1 MHTCHVHLAHTPP
14 KWVRMHTPGGGKE
27 QRTGQLSSQS
37 PQGHHSILLLLESHH
52 PDPILTTLT
61 QYWILTSLC
70 SHWGFMLPDLPP
82 RLHLTLILL
91 PIHSDPT
98 LASHILSPSRSDFV
112 LTVILPKMLAQ
123 HLLWGHFQC
132 GPFTELNCAAR
143 DHERSGY
150 WPHLYI
156 LPQL

>member
-1 MHTCHVHLAHTPP
+1 MCTWHTHHPNGYACTHL
-14 KWVRMHTPGGGKE
+14 GGWEQGK
-27 QRTGQLSSQS
+27 RTGQLSSQS
-37 PQGHHSILLLLESHH
+37 PQSHHSLLLLLGSHH
-52 PDPILTTLT
+52 PDPILTTPT

-70 SHWGFMLPDLPP
+70 SHWDFMLPDLPP
-82 RLHLTLILL
+82 HLHLTLILL